1 MLVVAGLHPAG
12 IDEPRLMAL
21 SRELAKSKVTVVT
34 PELPELSQFDITPA
48 LTDQIERAALWLSRE
63 G

>member
-1 MLVVAGLHPAG
+1 VLLVAGLHPAG

-34 PELPELSQFDITPA
+34 PEIPELSH
-48 LTDQIERAALWLSRE
+48 SRLRPH
-63 G
+63 